1 MSRAGYVGLIGR
13 PNVGKSTLLNG
24 LLEFKLSI
32 TSAKPQT
39 TRRTLLGIKTLADA
53 QLVYVDTPGLHS
65 DQGRALNR
73 YMNRTAA
80 DTLGYVDVAVWVLEA
95 PRWLEADEVVLE
107 HLRDFAGPVIAAV
120 NKVDRLADKS
130 GLLPL
135 LARLAKRRDFADL
148 VPVSALKR
156 DNLVALER
164 AIVAQ
169 LPERPLLFA
178 EDELTTASERLLA
191 AETIREKLFRML
203 HDEVPYALTVD
214 IEQYQDTPGLVRIGA
229 IIWVERSGQKGI
241 VIGAGGRLL
250 REVGRRARL
259 DIERLVGKKVFLQ
272 TWVKVRADW
281 SDDEQALNRF
291 GYRDS

>member
-95 PRWLEADEVVLE
+95 PRWLEADEVVLK